1 MRILPLLRI
10 TPSSDFGSTVLG
22 SKAAA
27 DAEAAAEAAAVAEV
41 VEAAADGAVEA
52 PPPLVHAEAA
62 MTAAPSSASSRVD
75 LYMVSSRNSLEAPL
89 GQCRQRRLALPGIL
103 SEGRYYRI

>member
-27 DAEAAAEAAAVAEV
+27 DAEAAAEAAAVAALV
-41 VEAAADGAVEA
+41 GAAADGAVEA
-52 PPPLVHAEAA
+52 PPPFVHAEAA
-62 MTAAPSSASSRVD
+62 MTAAPSSANSRVD
-75 LYMVSSRNSLEAPL
+75 LLMVSSNKQCFGTAGAVPDNGESPSSASAPEV
-89 GQCRQRRLALPGIL
+89 GTIA
-103 SEGRYYRI
+103 